1 VKPSASEELPTKSVV
16 SRSQKS
22 ISTLPECLFP
32 QSSAV
37 PSESALSCVV
47 PTPPKA
53 ARSVGDKVPNQ
64 FIVTLKPGVD
74 RTKHLA
80 SVKVLIAEGAKCDST
95 KSQITLDGA
104 AFAKLSFYGG
114 IFGPS
119 VISAI
124 KKSPDVKSVVG
135 NTLLEVDSPIPVTS
149 SVAANMTKRALFF
162 DTTQTNAW

>member
-1 VKPSASEELPTKSVV
+1 VKPSASEESPTKSVV
-16 SRSQKS
+16 SRYQKL
-22 ISTLPECLFP
+22 ISTFTECLFP
-32 QSSAV
+32 QSSVV
-37 PSESALSCVV
+37 PSENALSCVV

-53 ARSVGDKVPNQ
+53 AHSVGDKVPNQ

-74 RTKHLA
+74 RMKHIA
-80 SVKVLIAEGAKCDST
+80 SVKALITEGAKCDSI

-124 KKSPDVKSVVG
+124 KKSPDVKSVAG
-135 NTLLEVDSPIPVTS
+135 NTLLEVDSPISFTS
-149 SVAANMTKRALFF
+149 SVATNMTKRALFF
-162 DTTQTNAW
+162 DTTQTNGW